1 MGNALTLVGSINVP
15 VNLNV
20 HPKSPKSKRKVYSK
34 LRDTAQTFDVTV
46 LPVSKTFEIQNLYNG
61 KKDTEWN
68 ILICGNDK
76 TYIFSKTR
84 FVEESLENT
93 KGDVLP
99 TKLYNFFDGIQTHA
113 LNGESLQF
121 LIVYDKQTYLV
132 NTFPLKHESKVLGT
146 SIFVRNSW

>member
-1 MGNALTLVGSINVP
+1 MGNALTLIGSINIP

-20 HPKSPKSKRKVYSK
+20 HSKSKRKLFSK
-34 LRDTAQTFDVTV
+34 LRDAAETFDVTV

-68 ILICGNDK
+68 IFICGNDK
-76 TYIFSKTR
+76 TYIFSKTQ
-84 FVEESLENT
+84 FVDEESLDNT

-121 LIVYDKQTYLV
+121 FIVYDKQTYLV